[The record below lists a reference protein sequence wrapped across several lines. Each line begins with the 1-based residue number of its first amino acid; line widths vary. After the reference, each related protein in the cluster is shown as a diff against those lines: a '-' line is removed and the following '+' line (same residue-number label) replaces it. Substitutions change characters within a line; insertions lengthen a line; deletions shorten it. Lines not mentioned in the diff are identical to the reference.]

1 MEIIRDIHQ
10 GTPEWDI
17 LRVGSLGG
25 SSISKAT
32 AVSKEAKQ
40 RTQLLYDMAGE
51 IISGKK
57 KEHFTNQNMLNGTEF
72 ENEARLY
79 YSLVT
84 GNEVETIAMIKD
96 GPHKHVSPD
105 GLCDSDGIIEIKNV
119 IPSTFV
125 AFIDKPSIPTAYRKQ
140 MQWGMARS
148 RRTWCDYVLYCKDF
162 VGQSNPMIITKVARD
177 EKEIRE
183 LEDGADKFINELLAL
198 VERVRGG

>member
-1 MEIIRDIHQ
+1 MEIIKDINQ
-10 GTPEWDI
+10 GTPEWNA
-17 LRVGSLGG
+17 LRIGSLGG

-57 KEHFTNQNMLNGTEF
+57 KEHYVNQNMLNGTEW

-79 YSLVT
+79 YSLMT

-105 GLCDSDGIIEIKNV
+105 GLVDENGMIEIKNV

-125 AFIDKPSIPTAYRKQ
+125 AYIDKPSIPTAYKKQ
-140 MQWGMARS
+140 MQWSFARS
-148 RRTWCDYVLYCKDF
+148 QRRWCDYVLYCRDF
-162 VGQSNPMIITKVARD
+162 VGQSNPMVVTRVVRN
-177 EKEIRE
+177 EKEIGE
-183 LEDGADKFINELLAL
+183 LEAGADLFIKDLLAL
-198 VERVRGG
+198 VERVKGR